1 MYSEAY
7 RCLGLNASLRAWREC
22 IKYRF
27 VASQGR
33 LIQLIVISPGFV
45 ESLDFPVSILVLIL
59 LLILD
64 FAVSCQR
71 FKFFSL

>member
-45 ESLDFPVSILVLIL
+45 LSLDFLFSSLVLL
-59 LLILD
+59 LLLLLD
-64 FAVSCQR
+64 FAFSSQR